1 MTLSIRVR
9 VTLWCACLLTAVI
22 AALGVFLELQL
33 RADLYATVEDEAAA
47 SARKITNAVFEEM
60 HDSEDPAPENPTEL
74 AEDFADV
81 SAASLPAT
89 GAAQVLDGQ
98 GRVVMAFGV
107 MASRSSLIDQG
118 TLTTVMRRGATT
130 EQLSLGADGQ
140 DYVVHS
146 NLLREGGRVLVVA
159 LSLERVDEAV
169 ERVLV
174 LLLVA
179 GPASVVAVTV
189 ISYFSA
195 RKALNPVERMT
206 SDAAEIGTDR
216 LQDRIAVPSSHDEIQ
231 RLGETLNAMLDRVE
245 RGVQDR
251 HRLVADASHELR
263 TPLAVMRAEFDVSL
277 RADDLSAEARE
288 VLESARE
295 EVDRISRTVD
305 NLLALAAAD
314 EGRLELLTA
323 PTELRQAVEDAARPL
338 RQLAAAKGVSL
349 RVEGEPCMV
358 QADRQRLELVVTNL
372 VENAIKFTP
381 PARTVHVR
389 SWRRGGEAGVSVTD
403 EGPGI
408 PPEDRAHLFDRYYQ
422 AGPGRARAHGGS
434 GLGLAISRDVV
445 LAHGGRLWVEAAEDS
460 GSTFSLALPAWRTLD
475 DDEGHGIP
483 APANEDRG
491 SRVDGS
497 QAHPSRGRFSLGVTD
512 TS

>member
-1 MTLSIRVR
+1 MTLPIRVR

-33 RADLYATVEDEAAA
+33 RADLYATVEDETTA
-47 SARKITNAVFEEM
+47 SARKITNTVFEEM
-60 HDSEDPAPENPTEL
+60 HDSEEPGPENPTEL

-81 SAASLPAT
+81 SAASLPST
-89 GAAQVLDGQ
+89 GAAQLLDGQ
-98 GRVVMAFGV
+98 GRVVMAFGEL
-107 MASRSSLIDQG
+107 AGRAPLIDRG
-118 TLTTVMRRGATT
+118 TFSTLLRGGATT
-130 EQLSLGADGQ
+130 EQMSLGEDGQ

-146 NLLREGGRVLVVA
+146 NPLREGGQVLVVA

-195 RKALNPVERMT
+195 RKALKPVERMT
-206 SDAAEIGTDR
+206 ADAAEIGTNR
-216 LQDRIAVPSSHDEIQ
+216 LQDRVAVPSSHDEIQ

-245 RGVQDR
+245 RGMQDR

-314 EGRLELLTA
+314 EGRLELLTG

-338 RQLAAAKGVSL
+338 RQLAAAKSVDL
-349 RVEGEPCMV
+349 RVEGEPCLV

-372 VENAIKFTP
+372 VENAIKFTQP
-381 PARTVHVR
+381 MGSVHVQ
-389 SWRRGGEAGVSVTD
+389 SWRRAGEAGVSVTD

-422 AGPGRARAHGGS
+422 TGPGRARAHGGS

-445 LAHGGRLWVEAAEDS
+445 HAHGGRLWVEAAAGG
-460 GSTFSLALPAWRTLD
+460 GSTFSIALPSWRMLD
-475 DDEGHGIP
+475 DEEGRELP
-483 APANEDRG
+483 AQANGDRG
-491 SRVDGS
+491 SRVG
-497 QAHPSRGRFSLGVTD
+497 QQ
-512 TS
+512 